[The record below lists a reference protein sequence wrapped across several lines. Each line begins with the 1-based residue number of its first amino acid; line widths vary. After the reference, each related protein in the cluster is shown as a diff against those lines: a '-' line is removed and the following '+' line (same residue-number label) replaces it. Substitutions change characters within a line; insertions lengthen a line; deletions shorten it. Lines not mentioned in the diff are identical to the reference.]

1 MRTRASQAPLHRH
14 FENSAAVRLARAAE
28 VIVISPITVSATA
41 RVSAY
46 TPIRDLRTG
55 QDERRKRSY
64 RAPVFTETS
73 TLSDIAVDSRLAN
86 AVEWLHRAQLSCV
99 NCNLDDD

>member
-1 MRTRASQAPLHRH
+1 MRTRASQAPLQRH

-46 TPIRDLRTG
+46 TPDKGSKNRTG
-55 QDERRKRSY
+55 
-64 RAPVFTETS
+64 
-73 TLSDIAVDSRLAN
+73 
-86 AVEWLHRAQLSCV
+86 
-99 NCNLDDD
+99 